1 MHNGL
6 KEKIKHIP
14 EAPGIYFLKDKK
26 GEVLYI
32 GKARNLKNRIST
44 YFHESPALLEPRLQS
59 MINKIANVDY
69 IVTKDEIESTLLEA
83 RMIRDTKPRYNI
95 RLKDDKS
102 FLCIGITKSD
112 DFPKIRLVR
121 ETDRGSQDLEYFGPY
136 VNSDDL
142 RTAIKV
148 LQKIFKFATCNIPI
162 FENDSK
168 RKFFRPCLLYSLKR
182 CSAPCA
188 AKISKRDYN
197 LDVKSFKDFL
207 QGNRKSLLKNIK
219 QQMKEAAA
227 NLEFER
233 ASELRDQINSIKILT
248 HKGTLYDFIEGDI
261 TPIDARSCVED
272 LTKLLNLNFT
282 PRKFEG
288 IDIANLG
295 KGEAVGSVVVFFD
308 GVPFKDGYRR
318 FRIKMVKAIDD
329 YGMIKEVVLRRLRRL
344 IEENQ
349 PMPDVL
355 LIDGGLG
362 HLNSAKEALKK
373 IKADIPVLL
382 SIAKKTDTVFQAGKN
397 KPVNLPKH
405 SPALRLLKYIRD
417 EAHRF
422 AQHYHHILRRKA
434 TIGE

>member
-1 MHNGL
+1 MQQNL

-14 EAPGIYFLKDKK
+14 ETPGIYFLKDKK

-44 YFHESPALLEPRLQS
+44 YFQESPTLLEPRLQS

-83 RMIRDTKPRYNI
+83 RMIRDTKPKYNV

-102 FLCIGITKSD
+102 FLCIGITKND

-148 LQKIFKFATCNIPI
+148 LQKIFRFATCNIPI
-162 FENDSK
+162 FENDQK

-188 AKISKRDYN
+188 AKISRKDYN
-197 LDVKSFKDFL
+197 LDVKSFKEFL
-207 QGNRKSLLKNIK
+207 QGNRKSLIENIK
-219 QQMKEAAA
+219 KQMKEAAA

-233 ASELRDQINSIKILT
+233 ASELRDQVNSIKILT
-248 HKGTLYDFIEGDI
+248 HKSTLSDFIEGDI
-261 TPIDARSCVED
+261 TPIDARLCIDD
-272 LTKLLNLNFT
+272 LKKILNLNFT

-288 IDIANLG
+288 IDVANLG

-318 FRIKMVKAIDD
+318 FRIKMVKGIDD
-329 YGMIKEVVLRRLRRL
+329 YGMIREVVSRRFKRL
-344 IEENQ
+344 MEEKQ
-349 PMPDVL
+349 PLPDVL
-355 LIDGGLG
+355 LIDGGTG
-362 HLNSAKEALKK
+362 HLSSAKDALKK
-373 IKADIPVLL
+373 VKANVPVLL
-382 SIAKKTDTVFQAGKN
+382 SIAKKTDRVFLTGKD
-397 KPVNLPKH
+397 KPLNLPQH

-434 TIGE
+434 TLKE